1 VSLLPA
7 GARTGAVEAI
17 ERILNREPEADQIL
31 REAVVVLQERIPGAR
46 GVAVAFVE
54 DGALAPGPIAGA
66 GVDAAPAI
74 AVPVLYE
81 RRPVAELWIDAD
93 GEPDGDDRAFL
104 ARVSDLL
111 SPYCLVGWD
120 TGGEAWEP

>member
-1 VSLLPA
+1 VSLLPP
-7 GARTGAVEAI
+7 GGRSGAVEAI

-31 REAVVVLQERIPGAR
+31 REAVVVLQERIPGVR

-54 DGALAPGPIAGA
+54 DGALAPGPGAGA
-66 GVDAAPAI
+66 TIDGAPAI
-74 AVPVLYE
+74 AVAVLYE

-93 GEPDGDDRAFL
+93 AEPDEDDRAFL
-104 ARVSDLL
+104 ARVTDLL